1 MPRNNAWQLSAG
13 QGSPLA
19 AMLCLLRCVKPAY
32 FLPMACLAPPPSLRA
47 YAGISRRV
55 FVSMLAV
62 RLRSLPFSRREH
74 AKNKPLGVQK
84 PIWADNHFV
93 WKSSLSPLHDSVGLD
108 SGNLSKLD
116 GPVCLSTYSDKNCT
130 SLVSL
135 LCYLICPPAII
146 RAVWAIIVDAV
157 YAVSIRPRTHI
168 LDEVLEAV
176 PPIANINAPTP
187 VVVKLLE
194 FLVKAASS
202 NTLPNMV
209 KRVWILKRHVG
220 NSFAVFNIA
229 RTAAQWKRS

>member
-1 MPRNNAWQLSAG
+1 MPRNNAEQLSAS

-19 AMLCLLRCVKPAY
+19 TMLCLLCCVKPSH
-32 FLPMACLAPPPSLRA
+32 FLPMASLASPPPLGA
-47 YAGISRRV
+47 YAGIFRRV

-62 RLRSLPFSRREH
+62 RLRSLPFSRREP
-74 AKNKPLGVQK
+74 AKNKALGIRK
-84 PIWADNHFV
+84 PIRADNHFV
-93 WKSSLSPLHDSVGLD
+93 WKSSLSPLHDSVSLD
-108 SGNLSKLD
+108 SGNFSKLD
-116 GPVCLSTYSDKNCT
+116 GPVYLSAYSDKNGT

-135 LCYLICPPAII
+135 LCSLICPPAII

-168 LDEVLEAV
+168 LDEVVEAV
-176 PPIANINAPTP
+176 PPIANVNSPTT
-187 VVVKLLE
+187 VVVKMLE
-194 FLVKAASS
+194 FWVKATSS